1 MIRPLP
7 LLAGFL
13 ALAVAW
19 TAPLAVVGLD
29 HFSAHMLRHMCV
41 VAIAAPL
48 LVLGLPALAPR
59 LAVPALIA
67 TLAEFVIVWG
77 WHLPALHEAARLS
90 SALFAAEQLSFL
102 AAGLMLWASALD
114 PERPLIGAGAMLLTS
129 MHMTLLGALITL
141 APKAIYAMHGGMA
154 LADQQLGGM
163 IMLAVG
169 TPVYLI
175 AGLLLV
181 AKTLGRDPGIGPIRG
196 EEIS

>member
-7 LLAGFL
+7 LLVGFL
-13 ALAVAW
+13 VLAIAW
-19 TAPLAVVGLD
+19 AAPLGALGLD
-29 HFSAHMLRHMCV
+29 HFSAHMLGHMSV

-48 LVLGLPALAPR
+48 LALGLPDLTRR

-67 TLAEFVIVWG
+67 TFAEFLIVWG

-90 SALFAAEQLSFL
+90 AGIQALEQASFL
-102 AAGLMLWASALD
+102 AAGLLLWASALD

-141 APKAIYAMHGGMA
+141 APKAIYAMHGSAA
-154 LADQQLGGM
+154 LGDQQLGGM

-175 AGLLLV
+175 AGLALV
-181 AKTLGRDPGIGPIRG
+181 AKTLGRDPEIGPIRG